1 MTEFYH
7 SDENTVQRFR
17 ELQTQLRQRFQTL
30 SDQELEDQDVV
41 VIPSLSLDNHQ
52 LEKIPG
58 AHQYEERL
66 LFSLIRLRNPR
77 MRLIYV
83 SSQPIHPTV
92 IDYYLHLMPGIPISH
107 IRDRLLLFSTY
118 DTSPKP
124 LTQKILE
131 RPRLISRIHQVLRP
145 NQSYMI
151 CFNSTSLE
159 RELSVQLDIPLFGV
173 DPDLNYWGTKS
184 GSRQIFAEA
193 GIPHPDGSG
202 LVFNTEDLT
211 KVTLELW
218 SRQPNLNRIVVK
230 LNQGFS
236 GEGNALLDLRP
247 LKDLNPQ
254 ERSKILKNYWNKLS
268 FQAPNE
274 TWETFGDRISQLGA
288 IVEVFIEGEIK
299 ESPSVQCEITPNG
312 KTKIISTHDQILGGP
327 DGQIFQGCRFP
338 AQATYRL
345 KLQEMGEKIGQNL
358 ANKGALERFGVDFI
372 AVYQPDSL
380 DWDLQAIEINLR
392 RGGTTHPFMT
402 LKLLTNGYYDLQ
414 TGLFYSRKSQP
425 KFYIASDNLQH
436 KKYQGLLPNDLMDII
451 VNYQLHFDSSTE
463 TGTVFHLMG
472 CLSRYGK
479 LGLTCIGD
487 SPEQAQEIY
496 DRVVDVLNQETE
508 IQPFKSWENYC
519 LSTAIPVV
527 F

>member
-1 MTEFYH
+1 MVVLHH
-7 SDENTVQRFR
+7 SQENTIQRFR

-30 SDQELEDQDVV
+30 SDQELDDQDVV

-151 CFNSTSLE
+151 CFNSTPLE

-202 LVFNTEDLT
+202 LV
-211 KVTLELW
+211 
-218 SRQPNLNRIVVK
+218 
-230 LNQGFS
+230 
-236 GEGNALLDLRP
+236 
-247 LKDLNPQ
+247 
-254 ERSKILKNYWNKLS
+254 
-268 FQAPNE
+268 
-274 TWETFGDRISQLGA
+274 
-288 IVEVFIEGEIK
+288 
-299 ESPSVQCEITPNG
+299 
-312 KTKIISTHDQILGGP
+312 
-327 DGQIFQGCRFP
+327 
-338 AQATYRL
+338 
-345 KLQEMGEKIGQNL
+345 
-358 ANKGALERFGVDFI
+358 
-372 AVYQPDSL
+372 
-380 DWDLQAIEINLR
+380 
-392 RGGTTHPFMT
+392 
-402 LKLLTNGYYDLQ
+402 
-414 TGLFYSRKSQP
+414 
-425 KFYIASDNLQH
+425 
-436 KKYQGLLPNDLMDII
+436 
-451 VNYQLHFDSSTE
+451 
-463 TGTVFHLMG
+463 
-472 CLSRYGK
+472 
-479 LGLTCIGD
+479 
-487 SPEQAQEIY
+487 
-496 DRVVDVLNQETE
+496 
-508 IQPFKSWENYC
+508 
-519 LSTAIPVV
+519 
-527 F
+527 